1 MADGLSARRYG
12 DARGHE
18 VGGRRPFQGQP
29 EGAESRPEGVSSKDA
44 AYIADVLVRPVAV
57 IGTHV
62 NEGATTAGK
71 LRPIHEPRPFASL
84 VKGQPV
90 CPALSGK
97 TLQFRGDGKCVA
109 R

>member
-1 MADGLSARRYG
+1 MKSVVGDHFRANLRVLNLGPSA
-12 DARGHE
+12 
-18 VGGRRPFQGQP
+18 
-29 EGAESRPEGVSSKDA
+29 VSSKDA

-57 IGTHV
+57 IGAHV
-62 NEGATTAGK
+62 NEGATTGGK